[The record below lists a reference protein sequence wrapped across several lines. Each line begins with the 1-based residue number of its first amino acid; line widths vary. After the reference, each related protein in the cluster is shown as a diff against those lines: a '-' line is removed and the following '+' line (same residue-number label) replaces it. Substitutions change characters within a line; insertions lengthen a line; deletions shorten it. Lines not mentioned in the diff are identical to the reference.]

1 MGSGGPFAKSSEPI
15 LMNEDGVLD
24 KLGVVPEKVVDLKA
38 LMGDSSD
45 NIPGVKGIG
54 PKTAINLLSEN
65 NDLKRIFETL
75 DEINSGTKTNYDGF
89 IKGSVLKKL
98 ENGRDSAYK
107 SQLLATIK
115 TNLQIENDN
124 YFLSEV
130 DSDNLLA
137 KLKELELNSLVK
149 QIDIFN
155 STFSEGGFQKNDQ
168 NIEEEKESKITKK
181 I

>member
-1 MGSGGPFAKSSEPI
+1 ME
-15 LMNEDGVLD
+15 
-24 KLGVVPEKVVDLKA
+24 
-38 LMGDSSD
+38 
-45 NIPGVKGIG
+45 
-54 PKTAINLLSEN
+54 
-65 NDLKRIFETL
+65 
-75 DEINSGTKTNYDGF
+75 Y
-89 IKGSVLKKL
+89 
-98 ENGRDSAYK
+98 GRDSAYK

-168 NIEEEKESKITKK
+168 NIEEEKESKISKNIELKNSVNKWGYCRTLTQNYKCTKQCK
-181 I
+181 YDNNRQ